1 MTSIFSLD
9 DRMAKW
15 LENLTTKL
23 KAIQYVGHLV
33 LTGQPMSV
41 KRAYLNCADS
51 TKVEPEMIL
60 QLKKGNWME
69 DERLKAWVLCVLV
82 NTNYM
87 TEQGVFQLDVA
98 LNNIS
103 AAGGKRASG
112 SPDGKRLPSPMDT
125 CNTRRVTSALPA
137 FKLEE
142 NNNRCWWRKVLEWRP
157 QNKRRRVGKPPT
169 RRTADTN
176 N

>member
-1 MTSIFSLD
+1 
-9 DRMAKW
+9 
-15 LENLTTKL
+15 
-23 KAIQYVGHLV
+23 
-33 LTGQPMSV
+33 MSV

-103 AAGGKRASG
+103 AAEKNSLEKHIDQCLPTKRLKPREIAFRFAKCFHQRASNH
-112 SPDGKRLPSPMDT
+112 SL
-125 CNTRRVTSALPA
+125 
-137 FKLEE
+137 F
-142 NNNRCWWRKVLEWRP
+142 
-157 QNKRRRVGKPPT
+157 
-169 RRTADTN
+169 
-176 N
+176 

>member
-1 MTSIFSLD
+1 MANEQVSL
-9 DRMAKW
+9 
-15 LENLTTKL
+15 L
-23 KAIQYVGHLV
+23 
-33 LTGQPMSV
+33 
-41 KRAYLNCADS
+41 
-51 TKVEPEMIL
+51 
-60 QLKKGNWME
+60 ME

-137 FKLEE
+137 FKVGSLG
-142 NNNRCWWRKVLEWRP
+142 KVFEWRP